1 MQFDDIAVGK
11 RIFVG
16 DGNPEILGRGPTEVR
31 GSAYIE
37 GPQIVGNPTKY
48 VDKRPTELGTVMV
61 AETTN
66 TDMKP
71 IPFYSLFVKTYA
83 RIKSFLK
90 VEKLLTV
97 ELIKSKIIYTEVLM
111 ARTKNFIIPHP
122 TKDDK
127 KLVYACLE
135 GPENAVYVRGRVQ
148 GNKITLPDYWDELVD
163 AKTITVS
170 ITSVGAHQD
179 IIVKR
184 FDSREIHLQSN
195 QNIPIDCFYH
205 VFAERKDVEKLKV
218 EID

>member
-11 RIFVG
+11 RLFVG
-16 DGNPEILGRGPTEVR
+16 DGKPEILGRGPTEVR

-37 GPQIVGNPTKY
+37 GPQIVGNPGKY
-48 VDKRPTELGTVMV
+48 TDPRPTELGTIMV
-61 AETTN
+61 AETDN
-66 TDMKP
+66 SDMKP

-90 VEKLLTV
+90 VEKLLCV

-122 TKDDK
+122 SKENK
-127 KLVYACLE
+127 QLVHACLE

-148 GNKITLPDYWDELVD
+148 GNKITLPDYWSELVD
-163 AKTITVS
+163 IKTITVS
-170 ITSVGAHQD
+170 LTAVGAHQD

-184 FDSREIHLQSN
+184 FDNREIHLQSN
-195 QNIPIDCFYH
+195 HNIPIDCFYH
-205 VFAERKDVEKLKV
+205 VFAERKDVEKLRV